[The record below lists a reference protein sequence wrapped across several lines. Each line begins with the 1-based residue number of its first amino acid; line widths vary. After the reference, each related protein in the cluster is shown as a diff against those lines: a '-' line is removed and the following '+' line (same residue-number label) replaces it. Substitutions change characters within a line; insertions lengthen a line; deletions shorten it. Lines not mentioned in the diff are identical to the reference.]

1 MPNAHP
7 IFQRYPLSAEAVQTS
22 TGPQPTPYHV
32 YDGHAVLIGGTADL
46 ASVKKLLQHEHVLPA
61 QTQSGR
67 ALMAVWAVDEPQ
79 ASHGAHTEMQVSFY
93 VTPKPVAAVRDG
105 AFAVLNFLLN
115 TPGASQLCHGLWNNT
130 PNVVAYNR
138 EILGLAPRLARSVF
152 HYATDRLQ
160 FEFEDAASGQP
171 LMRGDVRM
179 LARQPMGA
187 AMALIKSF
195 GFVKAMQA
203 AAINTVQTYVTN
215 PIGAVLPHN
224 ANALTVSA
232 SDTLVAQLFEPTHD
246 KLVLLDGTYSALD
259 FKPEFVEHMRGFKMV
274 YLNPRVDLENN

>member
-1 MPNAHP
+1 MLNAHP
-7 IFQRYPLSAEAVQTS
+7 IFQRYPLSAETVQTS
-22 TGPQPTPYHV
+22 TGLQPTPYHV

-46 ASVKKLLQHEHVLPA
+46 ALVKKLLQSEQVVPA

-93 VTPKPVAAVRDG
+93 VTPKPVAAVCDG

-138 EILGLAPRLARSVF
+138 EILGLAPHLARSSF
-152 HYATDRLQ
+152 HFGVDRAQ
-160 FEFEDAASGQP
+160 FEFKDAETGRL
-171 LMRGDVRM
+171 LMHGDVRM
-179 LARQPMGA
+179 LARQPLGA
-187 AMALIKSF
+187 MSALIKSF

-203 AAINTVQTYVTN
+203 GAIKTVQTYVTN
-215 PIGAVLPHN
+215 PIGPVLPRN

-232 SDTLVAQLFEPTHD
+232 SQTLVAQLFDPAQD
-246 KLVLLDGTYSALD
+246 KMALLDGTYSALD
-259 FKPEFVEHMRGFKMV
+259 FKPEFIEHMRGFKMV
-274 YLNPRVDLENN
+274 YLNPQVHP